1 MAPQLVNG
9 LFCNFL
15 RAVVRFAEPH
25 DTKTNS
31 SRRTIPP
38 SRFNLNGP
46 PKGRFQEHKALEH
59 NRFSLGEPA
68 NAIR

>member
-15 RAVVRFAEPH
+15 RAVVRFAEPR
-25 DTKTNS
+25 DTKANS

-38 SRFNLNGP
+38 TRFNLNGP
-46 PKGRFQEHKALEH
+46 PKGMFQERKALEH

-68 NAIR
+68 EAIR